1 MEGSQSKQGFSSF
14 LDTDVGKI
22 RGEEEGGRE
31 KKKDRSETV
40 PESKLA
46 KDGLAP
52 VCSRGAETPYLEA
65 AVLIK

>member
-22 RGEEEGGRE
+22 RGEEEGGRG
-31 KKKDRSETV
+31 KKDRGETV

-46 KDGLAP
+46 KDSLGP
-52 VCSRGAETPYLEA
+52 VCGWGQRLHIWK
-65 AVLIK
+65 LLF